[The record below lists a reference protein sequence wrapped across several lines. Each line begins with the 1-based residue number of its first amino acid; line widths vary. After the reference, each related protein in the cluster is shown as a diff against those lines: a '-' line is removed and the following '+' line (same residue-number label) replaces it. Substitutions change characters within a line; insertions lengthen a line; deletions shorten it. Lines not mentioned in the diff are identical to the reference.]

1 MKAVALAPSIPT
13 SLVALVALV
22 VPVAPLV
29 AQNSEALE
37 EVLVTGVLKEDA
49 SLLETPLSVTAL
61 DSESLERRGINSLA
75 DLIDGQ
81 LPSVRVQP
89 YANNP
94 STISIGLRGLIAAD
108 AGSVGVEAPVAIN
121 IDNVY
126 LGRMQ
131 GLSVDMVEMERLEVL
146 RGPQGTLF
154 GRNAIGGV
162 VSMTSKKPTGELG
175 VSQRLTAG
183 SDYGEFRSVTRVDLP
198 RMGGVAARL
207 SALVRTYDG
216 YIENPDVPAGSD
228 ALFNLNESED
238 FHKND
243 QTAFRLALNWE
254 GDGASVD
261 YSFDHATIENSQAY
275 FQASNGFDRIG
286 ITDEMK
292 EYCQLG
298 RSTDPSSAVP
308 ATIALHPSE
317 GDFGKYALCSTYATT
332 LASLALIQG
341 ASSLPGGATGAA
353 IGALG
358 YVGFVNASLQSVVG
372 NSTGLATTVGRIAQG
387 FAASGVPGLDPVIAN
402 ARALAEAAIADFRGN
417 FAAMPT
423 VAAWIPATASEQTE
437 RQESARLPLYLAGN
451 ETTHMA
457 HALTVKAGV
466 GDLALQATVSYRE
479 LEEELNNNYNGALTG
494 FGVSGSGG
502 ATGFD
507 AMGRLVLGEDGDLTE
522 QEQLSVDVQLSGRWL
537 DDRLGF
543 ITGFYH
549 FSEDIVESQGTFHST
564 YDYVNLGLA
573 RDASGRV
580 IATPYPIVIPLLYG
594 DGQPRSLATPV
605 CLTCVAGDSRSE
617 FNSQVEF
624 ESTSQALYG
633 QATYAFTEQFDLTF
647 GLRFSQDDRE
657 GVSLAS
663 NSTYGV
669 SYDRQTYS
677 VITPTEVDDDNLD
690 FSLIASYDLDDR
702 ANVYGRLATGYK
714 SGGIS
719 RRAISFNTFEQET
732 LTSVEFGYKG
742 RLWDDRLSINL
753 AAFMMQHK
761 DKQASLREVFFR
773 ADATVANTLG
783 SNFLGTTDINGAEI
797 EVSLRLGEGLR
808 LGLDMTLLDWDVPAQ
823 EEAALCPDSIIAQLG
838 ACAAGPG
845 ASGFPEEFFLSHAP
859 DMALAAS
866 IDYAFAPFA
875 FGTLD
880 FHLDANM
887 SGDYHPNATDAE
899 IDGYTIVNA
908 RAALRDVS
916 IGPGSLD
923 VALWSKNLTDEEY
936 VVITTG
942 AGTVYNSPATFGV
955 DLIYEF

>member
-29 AQNSEALE
+29 AQDSEALE

-216 YIENPDVPAGSD
+216 YIENPDVPADVASN
-228 ALFNLNESED
+228 ALFNLSENED
-238 FHKND
+238 FYKND

-254 GDGASVD
+254 GDGTSVD

-275 FQASNGFDRIG
+275 FQASNGLDRIG
-286 ITDEMK
+286 ITEKMK
-292 EYCQLG
+292 DYCG
-298 RSTDPSSAVP
+298 FSRTTSRKPGAAVP
-308 ATIALHPSE
+308 RSVIAD
-317 GDFGKYALCSTYATT
+317 GFGKFALCNAYAGT
-332 LASLALIQG
+332 LSSLSLVQG
-341 ASSLPGGATGAA
+341 ASSAPTEGVLGAT
-353 IGALG
+353 IPILG
-358 YVGFVNASLQSVVG
+358 YADTVNAFLLGSVTSATVV
-372 NSTGLATTVGRIAQG
+372 TGTLRRILDATEATKPLLPQAETLAAGG
-387 FAASGVPGLDPVIAN
+387 
-402 ARALAEAAIADFRGN
+402 IADYLGEFGTSD
-417 FAAMPT
+417 T
-423 VAAWIPATASEQTE
+423 VSAWIPNNAIEQTE
-437 RQESARLPLYLAGN
+437 RQDSARLPLYLAGN

-457 HALTVKAGV
+457 HALTVKTDV
-466 GDLALQATVSYRE
+466 GDFALQATVSYRE

-494 FGVSGSGG
+494 LGVSGSGG
-502 ATGFD
+502 ATMFNAADDG
-507 AMGRLVLGEDGDLTE
+507 LISGEDGDLTE

-543 ITGFYH
+543 ITGLYH
-549 FSEDIVESQGTFHST
+549 FSEDIAESQGTFHSV
-564 YDYVNLGLA
+564 YDYVNVGLA
-573 RDASGRV
+573 VDADLKT
-580 IATPYPIVIPLLYG
+580 IATPYPIVVPLLY

-605 CLTCVAGDSRSE
+605 CLTCVAGDPRSE

-624 ESTSQALYG
+624 EATSQALYG
-633 QATYAFTEQFDLTF
+633 QATYALTEQLDLTF

-669 SYDRQTYS
+669 SYDTQTYS

-690 FSLIASYDLDDR
+690 FALIVSYDLDDR
-702 ANVYGRLATGYK
+702 TSVYGRIATGYK
-714 SGGIS
+714 AGGIS
-719 RRAISFNTFEQET
+719 RRAVSFNTFEKET

-742 RLWDDRLSINL
+742 RLWDDRLSINA

-761 DKQASLREVFFR
+761 DKQAALREVFFR

-808 LGLDMTLLDWDVPAQ
+808 LGLDMTLLDWEVPAQ
-823 EEAALCPDSIIAQLG
+823 EEEALCPDSIIAQLG
-838 ACAAGPG
+838 ACAPGPG